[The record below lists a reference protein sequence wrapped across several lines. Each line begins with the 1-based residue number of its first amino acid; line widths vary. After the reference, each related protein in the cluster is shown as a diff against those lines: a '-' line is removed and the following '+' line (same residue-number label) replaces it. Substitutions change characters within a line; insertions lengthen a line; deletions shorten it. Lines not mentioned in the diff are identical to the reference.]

1 MLFLQ
6 LQPVQGSSTARP
18 RDHPLRSRSSIPSLL
33 PCYFCSFS
41 PSKARPPPVH
51 RIIPFDLAPPS
62 LTSSHAISAA
72 PARPRLVHRPSTGSS
87 PSISS
92 RNLLNENPS
101 ISEMLLGKQGEPENP
116 KHKPDTRK
124 PIFNVRWML
133 RVHFVIWVTI
143 STWEPKR
150 TSNGTATSL
159 PPSPV
164 SDCHAYNSSAFF
176 SCQTDTTHQKT
187 GKTLKSGVASFLP
200 KKWDSTFTS
209 VLVLASQ
216 QFKHL
221 KCS

>member
-1 MLFLQ
+1 MSKLRISCAELKTVSVPSMFSTFSTSLAMSHGFLHIYSHMQ
-6 LQPVQGSSTARP
+6 KNLASCHPALQT
-18 RDHPLRSRSSIPSLL
+18 
-33 PCYFCSFS
+33 
-41 PSKARPPPVH
+41 
-51 RIIPFDLAPPS
+51 LA
-62 LTSSHAISAA
+62 
-72 PARPRLVHRPSTGSS
+72 
-87 PSISS
+87 
-92 RNLLNENPS
+92 
-101 ISEMLLGKQGEPENP
+101 KQGEPENP
-116 KHKPDTRK
+116 KDKPDTRK

>member
-1 MLFLQ
+1 MLL
-6 LQPVQGSSTARP
+6 LKARP
-18 RDHPLRSRSSIPSLL
+18 RTGPKPFFGDAPNLPATHKFSSVPSLFSGSRQTESLRSFGTSVNGSITGACFQQLPVAWCPDGTTAASIPHSGIG
-33 PCYFCSFS
+33 
-41 PSKARPPPVH
+41 KAHQGCFVVH
-51 RIIPFDLAPPS
+51 L
-62 LTSSHAISAA
+62 
-72 PARPRLVHRPSTGSS
+72 
-87 PSISS
+87 
-92 RNLLNENPS
+92 
-101 ISEMLLGKQGEPENP
+101 QGEPENP
-116 KHKPDTRK
+116 KDKPDTRK

>member
-1 MLFLQ
+1 MHFGHVFHFHTCDTSETCFRLSHISRTAQ
-6 LQPVQGSSTARP
+6 LSPFEDCASTLERAA
-18 RDHPLRSRSSIPSLL
+18 
-33 PCYFCSFS
+33 S
-41 PSKARPPPVH
+41 PQWNAQQV
-51 RIIPFDLAPPS
+51 
-62 LTSSHAISAA
+62 LT
-72 PARPRLVHRPSTGSS
+72 
-87 PSISS
+87 
-92 RNLLNENPS
+92 
-101 ISEMLLGKQGEPENP
+101 KQGEPENP
-116 KHKPDTRK
+116 KDKPDTRK

-200 KKWDSTFTS
+200 KRWDSTFTS